1 MAGKNSGHDG
11 VRLRTFGQSG
21 PQSLSTSTIASFGY
35 FSSLIATVMTAGW
48 SETANAA
55 DPEDYPYV
63 RRLSETGSFTVSDIS
78 ANGSIAVGYSSTSS
92 GPRSFRWDTAS
103 GRLFYV
109 NDMTGTSRGR
119 AEKVNADGSVF
130 VGTLSSGQAFR
141 WSASTEAWNL
151 GALGEDRQ
159 SIATDVSNDGTVVV
173 GGSGAIETQKAFR
186 WSAATGMTALAMPS
200 DTVSSVAHAVN
211 ADGSVIVGEY
221 QTAISTNAFR
231 WTATAGIS
239 YDIGTLP
246 GSSDA
251 RGVAVSADGSVIA
264 AESRFVVYT
273 PFDELEDR
281 ISDGNTS
288 SSFPTFQNDIP
299 FGGDGMIA
307 VDEWRGFR
315 RNATT
320 GVMQPLGAIGGSGS
334 SRPYAMNADGS
345 VIVGAAHSGSRQR
358 GFRWTEATGMV
369 SVEHWLRSNGVTVL
383 ADFTHTATGVSADGN
398 IIVGQT
404 KNNTPYIA
412 RIVLADTGTSG
423 PSTTLDD
430 VDAAASGVTG
440 NGGKQPRGID
450 LTTGSGTSTS
460 TPTSSGSS
468 ASSTSSSTSSTSSTS
483 ASPSGSSSAST
494 SPATT
499 TSSPAPAADDSHVA
513 FTPPPASTAPAAGE
527 SHAASTPPPA
537 AAAPAAGASP
547 VAAAPAPSSAAP
559 AADDSHVA
567 STPPPASAAP
577 AAGASPVASAL
588 APSSAAPAAG
598 ASHAAFAPPVTSA
611 VTTGQSVL
619 PARSGII
626 DLHQY
631 ASTLTARPNAGVGL
645 AIANTVVDGAH
656 GAPMRSLLEP
666 GRQSFSIV
674 SDIGDNDGRGAA
686 GGFGIAD
693 IGCGIGLEGGAT
705 ARISFGGLYHH
716 RDIDTGGDFT
726 EKGFYI
732 ASEISLPV
740 ASALHA
746 TIGGY
751 YAPGRMSIERGY
763 LNGGAMNYSRGETD
777 LDVWAAKLRFDWL
790 DTFSIGEWNLT
801 PYAGVTYAKAKMGA
815 YSETGGAF
823 PAHFDASGEQST
835 IIRAGLDGVTDLSD
849 SIRILARAEAVYRLE
864 KKTATT
870 TGVIDGLMGFSF
882 AGQDIDHFW
891 LRGGLG
897 AEFDVAGGTASLNLN
912 VTSEGGDPDL
922 WVRTGWKIAF

>member
-11 VRLRTFGQSG
+11 VRLRRFGQSG

-48 SETANAA
+48 SEAANAA

-141 WSASTEAWNL
+141 WSASTGAWNL

-315 RNATT
+315 WNATT

-383 ADFTHTATGVSADGN
+383 TDFTHTATGVSADGN

-440 NGGKQPRGID
+440 NGGRQPRGID
-450 LTTGSGTSTS
+450 LTNGSGTSTS

-499 TSSPAPAADDSHVA
+499 TSSPAPAADN
-513 FTPPPASTAPAAGE
+513 
-527 SHAASTPPPA
+527 
-537 AAAPAAGASP
+537 
-547 VAAAPAPSSAAP
+547 
-559 AADDSHVA
+559 SHVA

-693 IGCGIGLEGGAT
+693 IGYGIGLEGGAT

>member
-1 MAGKNSGHDG
+1 MI
-11 VRLRTFGQSG
+11 V
-21 PQSLSTSTIASFGY
+21 
-35 FSSLIATVMTAGW
+35 
-48 SETANAA
+48 
-55 DPEDYPYV
+55 
-63 RRLSETGSFTVSDIS
+63 
-78 ANGSIAVGYSSTSS
+78 
-92 GPRSFRWDTAS
+92 
-103 GRLFYV
+103 
-109 NDMTGTSRGR
+109 GTS
-119 AEKVNADGSVF
+119 NSD
-130 VGTLSSGQAFR
+130 QAFR
-141 WSASTEAWNL
+141 WTTKTGMRTLGTLTGTDKSSAMAVSADGSIIVGVSTNAEVQ
-151 GALGEDRQ
+151 R
-159 SIATDVSNDGTVVV
+159 
-173 GGSGAIETQKAFR
+173 AFR
-186 WSAATGMTALAMPS
+186 WSAATGVMTAIDMPDDVTSSLAN
-200 DTVSSVAHAVN
+200 DVSL
-211 ADGSVIVGEY
+211 DGKVVVGEY
-221 QTAISTNAFR
+221 FTSTTMHAFR
-231 WTATAGIS
+231 WTATDGAI
-239 YDIGTLP
+239 DIGKLP
-246 GSSDA
+246 GSSEA
-251 RGVAVSADGSVIA
+251 RALATNKDGTIIAGASMFTKLVTFELDDRIGVFEEFDPEITYKRKPIEPSAPLFTKEWHGFRWNAATGFLQPLEETPSGTGSLPYAVSADGSVI
-264 AESRFVVYT
+264 V
-273 PFDELEDR
+273 
-281 ISDGNTS
+281 GNWE
-288 SSFPTFQNDIP
+288 
-299 FGGDGMIA
+299 A
-307 VDEWRGFR
+307 
-315 RNATT
+315 
-320 GVMQPLGAIGGSGS
+320 AIG
-334 SRPYAMNADGS
+334 
-345 VIVGAAHSGSRQR
+345 QR
-358 GFRWTEATGMV
+358 GFRWTETTGMV
-369 SVEHWLRSNGVTVL
+369 SVEQWLRSNGVTVL
-383 ADFTHTATGVSADGN
+383 ADFTLTATGVSADGN

-430 VDAAASGVTG
+430 VDASASGVTG
-440 NGGKQPRGID
+440 NGGRQPRGID
-450 LTTGSGTSTS
+450 LTNGSGTSTP

-468 ASSTSSSTSSTSSTS
+468 ASSTSSSTSSNSSTS

-499 TSSPAPAADDSHVA
+499 TSSPAPAA
-513 FTPPPASTAPAAGE
+513 
-527 SHAASTPPPA
+527 
-537 AAAPAAGASP
+537 GASP
-547 VAAAPAPSSAAP
+547 VASAPAPSSAAP
-559 AADDSHVA
+559 AAGA
-567 STPPPASAAP
+567 SYAASAPPPASAPPAP
-577 AAGASPVASAL
+577 GESHVASGPPPA
-588 APSSAAPAAG
+588 SAVPAAG
-598 ASHAAFAPPVTSA
+598 ASHAAFAPPVAST

-631 ASTLTARPNAGVGL
+631 ASTLTARPNAGIGL
-645 AIANTVVDGAH
+645 AIANTVMDGAH

-693 IGCGIGLEGGAT
+693 IGYGIGLEGGAT

-740 ASALHA
+740 AGALHA

>member
-1 MAGKNSGHDG
+1 
-11 VRLRTFGQSG
+11 
-21 PQSLSTSTIASFGY
+21 
-35 FSSLIATVMTAGW
+35 MTAGW
-48 SETANAA
+48 SEAANAA

-141 WSASTEAWNL
+141 WSASTGAWNL

-315 RNATT
+315 WNATT

-383 ADFTHTATGVSADGN
+383 TDFTHTATGVSADGN

-440 NGGKQPRGID
+440 NGGRQPRGID
-450 LTTGSGTSTS
+450 LTNGSGTSTS

-499 TSSPAPAADDSHVA
+499 TSSPAPAADN
-513 FTPPPASTAPAAGE
+513 
-527 SHAASTPPPA
+527 
-537 AAAPAAGASP
+537 
-547 VAAAPAPSSAAP
+547 
-559 AADDSHVA
+559 SHVA

-693 IGCGIGLEGGAT
+693 IGYGIGLEGGAT